1 MKETFRNQVS
11 LDDLQKNINRSFMIC
26 LSVNGLLD
34 ETRYSSFDAANNV
47 LINDHLRQLNWVA
60 DQIQELE
67 KFIIEIFNKNPD
79 HIYRLKLQALFR
91 EIPRQIEQAQS
102 SIISIRL
109 NKLEDSDNVDRA
121 KLDVHLFGLNDSLKN
136 LYNSLRSL
144 KI

>member
-60 DQIQELE
+60 GQIQELE
-67 KFIIEIFNKNPD
+67 KFMIEIFNKNPD

>member
-11 LDDLQKNINRSFMIC
+11 LDDLQKYINRSFIVC
-26 LSVNGLLD
+26 LSVNGLLN
-34 ETRYSSFDAANNV
+34 EARYPSIDVTNNS
-47 LINDHLRQLNWVA
+47 LINDQIRQLDWVA
-60 DQIQELE
+60 DQIKELE
-67 KFIIEIFNKNPD
+67 IFITEVFNKNPD
-79 HIYRLKLQALFR
+79 HIYRIKLQALFR
-91 EIPRQIEQAQS
+91 EIPHQIERAQN
-102 SIISIRL
+102 SIVSIRL